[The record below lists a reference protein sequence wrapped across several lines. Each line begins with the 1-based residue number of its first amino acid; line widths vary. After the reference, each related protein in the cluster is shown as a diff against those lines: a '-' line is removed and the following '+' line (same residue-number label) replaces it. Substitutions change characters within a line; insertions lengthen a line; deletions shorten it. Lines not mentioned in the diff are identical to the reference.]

1 MEKNNKIK
9 QKQVKLRQNKET
21 NKKKR
26 RKEKKHNINTY
37 IYRETHIDKYKT
49 RNYNV

>member
-9 QKQVKLRQNKET
+9 LEQVIIRQNKET

-26 RKEKKHNINTY
+26 RQEKKHNISTC
-37 IYRETHIDKYKT
+37 ICRETHIDKYKT
-49 RNYNV
+49 RNYNI

>member
-26 RKEKKHNINTY
+26 KNEKSTI
-37 IYRETHIDKYKT
+37 
-49 RNYNV
+49 